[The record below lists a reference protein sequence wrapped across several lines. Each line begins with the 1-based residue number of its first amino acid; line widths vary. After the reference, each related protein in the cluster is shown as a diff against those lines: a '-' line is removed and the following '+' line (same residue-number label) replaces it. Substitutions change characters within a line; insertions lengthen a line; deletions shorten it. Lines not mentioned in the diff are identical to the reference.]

1 MRSSRT
7 KKSQGTKVDIM
18 KFLLWSML
26 IAVIWL
32 FYNDDNLAKRI
43 DRLEVESVVQGGQIK
58 LLGQK
63 VK

>member
-1 MRSSRT
+1 
-7 KKSQGTKVDIM
+7 M
-18 KFLLWSML
+18 KFLVWSML

-32 FYNDDNLAKRI
+32 FYNDDNLSRRI